1 MYGNITPA
9 MWEQIRPFIQDKTVW
24 DLGAGDLQYSHRLVA
39 EGACNVIAVDKELMP
54 AGRSPQIQTLQ
65 MLFADIV
72 VPPSGINVAFMSWP
86 QNTRLLGLVRILQQ
100 SQIVIYVGCN
110 TNGTA
115 CGNEEVFT
123 HLRQRTILS
132 DVRLRANTLLIY
144 GGACTDP
151 RTLHPEE
158 KAALDPQTIHWFD

>member
-1 MYGNITPA
+1 MYGNITEV
-9 MWEQIRPFIQDKTVW
+9 MWEQIRPHILNKTVW
-24 DLGAGDLQYSHRLVA
+24 DLGAGDLHYSQRLVTD
-39 EGACNVIAVDKELMP
+39 GAQTVIAVDKNPLP
-54 AGRSPQIQTLQ
+54 SPSTPQIQTQ
-65 MLFADIV
+65 QVLFANVV
-72 VPPSGINVAFMSWP
+72 VPPTGIEVAFMSWP
-86 QNTRLLGLVRILQQ
+86 QNTRLPGLVRILQQ

-132 DVRLRANTLLIY
+132 DVRLQVNTLLIY